1 MRISPDVME
10 LVELL
15 NDTGFGALAGELMT
29 EISLGKETD
38 SVGDANIV
46 EGTDG
51 VFVVA
56 GEAMV
61 AREPFRDADQLGAAL
76 AFLELRLAEPA
87 RRMAEA
93 EQIAGELAARRDLT
107 EKEKRSEGERT
118 TPTSGPV
125 RIRFRP
131 PADRDGEVYDRAET
145 AGEERW
151 ANALTRSLRR
161 LAGEPV

>member
-15 NDTGFGALAGELMT
+15 NETGFGALAGELMT
-29 EISLGKETD
+29 EISLGRETD
-38 SVGDANIV
+38 EVGDANIV
-46 EGTDG
+46 EGVDG

-56 GEAMV
+56 GEAIIE
-61 AREPFRDADQLGAAL
+61 REPISDADQLGAAL

-87 RRMAEA
+87 RRIAEA
-93 EQIAGELAARRDLT
+93 EQIAGDLATRRDRT
-107 EKEKRSEGERT
+107 EKAKAPEGERA
-118 TPTSGPV
+118 PPKSRPV

-131 PADRDGEVYDRAET
+131 PADRGGEVYDRVEA

-151 ANALTRSLRR
+151 ANALTRTLRR
-161 LAGEPV
+161 LSGEPV